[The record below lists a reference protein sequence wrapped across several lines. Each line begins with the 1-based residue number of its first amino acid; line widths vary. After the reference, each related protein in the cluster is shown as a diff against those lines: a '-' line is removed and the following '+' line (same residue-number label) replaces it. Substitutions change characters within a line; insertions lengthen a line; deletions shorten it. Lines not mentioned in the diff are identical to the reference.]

1 MITGMHRLWI
11 ERAADGI
18 EALAVFIIV
27 IAMVYGTA
35 RYVVEFVRRIEESYE
50 NYKLQLARA
59 LLLGLELLVAADVIR
74 TVTLEPTLDNVLI
87 LGVLVVIR
95 TFLSWSLVVEMKGR
109 WPWQA

>member
-1 MITGMHRLWI
+1 MHRLWI
-11 ERAADGI
+11 EVAADGI

-27 IAMVYGTA
+27 IAMVFGTVQ
-35 RYVVEFVRRIEESYE
+35 YMIELAKRAVDSYE

-74 TVTLEPTLDNVLI
+74 TVTLELTMQNI
-87 LGVLVVIR
+87 LMLAVLVLVR

>member
-1 MITGMHRLWI
+1 MHRLWI
-11 ERAADGI
+11 EVAADGI

-27 IAMVYGTA
+27 IAMVFGTVQ
-35 RYVVEFVRRIEESYE
+35 YIIELAKRAVDSYE

-74 TVTLEPTLDNVLI
+74 TVTLEFTMQNI
-87 LGVLVVIR
+87 LMLAVLVLVR